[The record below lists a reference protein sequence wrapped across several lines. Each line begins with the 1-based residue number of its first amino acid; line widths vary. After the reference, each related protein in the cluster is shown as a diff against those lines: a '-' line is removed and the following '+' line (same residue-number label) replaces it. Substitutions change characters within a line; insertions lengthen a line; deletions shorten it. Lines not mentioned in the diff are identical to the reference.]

1 MLVIRRRPGES
12 VLLSGGIEIVVLE
25 SGPGGVKLGFV
36 APAEVAVLRKEVWLA
51 GQSNLLAADSAQ
63 QGSLAGL
70 LRSFRLGDGKPGP
83 PL

>member
-1 MLVIRRRPGES
+1 
-12 VLLSGGIEIVVLE
+12 
-25 SGPGGVKLGFV
+25 V

-51 GQSNLLAADSAQ
+51 GQFNRLAADSAQ